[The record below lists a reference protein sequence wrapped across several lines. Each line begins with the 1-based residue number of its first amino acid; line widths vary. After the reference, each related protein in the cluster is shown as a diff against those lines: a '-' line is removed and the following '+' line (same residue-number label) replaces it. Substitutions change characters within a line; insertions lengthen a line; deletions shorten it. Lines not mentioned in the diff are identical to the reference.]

1 MRLFI
6 VAIVLL
12 GAMPAWAGPLYKAV
26 GGGRYQLLRNLTVDT
41 AVFGPITLTR
51 GYRSDGSSSPIPD
64 TRGSRIAGFV
74 HDALYSASGHL
85 RFRRGYPRGWS
96 QAQADRTYCELL
108 RDGTPR
114 WHASVNCRAV
124 GRFGLTRRAWERLR
138 AKRERRWAQRAT
150 RPAIG
155 G

>member
-1 MRLFI
+1 MRSLV
-6 VAIVLL
+6 VAIALL
-12 GAMPAWAGPLYKAV
+12 VTTPLSAEPLYKAI
-26 GGGRYQLLRNLTVDT
+26 GGGRYQLLRNLSVDT
-41 AVFGPITLTR
+41 DVFGPITLTR
-51 GYRSDGSSSPIPD
+51 GYRSDGSSSPVPD

-85 RFRRGYPRGWS
+85 RFGHGYPRGWS
-96 QAQADRTYCELL
+96 RAQADRTYCELL
-108 RDGTPR
+108 REGTPR

-124 GRFGLTRRAWERLR
+124 RRFGFTRHAWERLR
-138 AKRERRWAQRAT
+138 VKRERRWAQRAT